1 MRTARQRAWA
11 ALALAVLP
19 LSWAAGPELE
29 RVTAAQLCVTEGRVE
44 TVPSGRLAVAESKFR
59 AVAARQGGS
68 AAELRFT
75 YLGLTHRTSALGSG
89 AVRVQLGLKLRA
101 QDPCNLVYVMWRIA
115 PESKLVVSLKE
126 NPGQHTSAECANRG
140 YHNLKPEH
148 AKPLPAP
155 TASSSHVLSAEIRGD
170 ELKVQV
176 DRVTVWEGRL
186 RGEAL
191 TLNGP
196 AGVRSDNA
204 HFEFDLYVPVQ
215 DGAVPCPLR
224 GDE

>member
-1 MRTARQRAWA
+1 MRIARQRVLA
-11 ALALAVLP
+11 ALALVLLP
-19 LSWAAGPELE
+19 FSWAAGPELE
-29 RVTAAQLCVTEGRVE
+29 PVTAAQLCVTEGRAE
-44 TVPSGRLAVAESKFR
+44 TLPSRRLAVAESKFR
-59 AVAARQGGS
+59 AVVARQGGS

-75 YLGLTHRTSALGSG
+75 YLGPTRQTSALGSG
-89 AVRVQLGLKLRA
+89 EVRVQIGLKLRA

-115 PESKLVVSLKE
+115 PESRLVVSRKE

-148 AKPLPAP
+148 ATPVPAP

-176 DRVTVWEGRL
+176 DRITVWEGRL
-186 RGEAL
+186 SGEAL
-191 TLNGP
+191 VFNGP
-196 AGVRSDNA
+196 AGLRSDNA
-204 HFEFDLYVPVQ
+204 HFEFDLYVPAQ
-215 DGAVPCPLR
+215 AGAAPCPLH

>member
-1 MRTARQRAWA
+1 MRTGTRRLLA
-11 ALALAVLP
+11 ALVLAVLP
-19 LSWAAGPELE
+19 LSWAATPELE
-29 RVTAAQLCVTEGRVE
+29 RVAATQLCVTEGRLE
-44 TVPSGRLAVAESKFR
+44 TLPSGRLAVAESKFR

-75 YLGLTHRTSALGSG
+75 YLGSTRQTSALGSG
-89 AVRVQLGLKLRA
+89 AVREQLGLKLRA

-140 YHNLKPEH
+140 YHNLKPQH
-148 AKPLPAP
+148 ATPVPAP
-155 TASSSHVLSAEIRGD
+155 AVGSSHVLSAEMRSG

-176 DRVTVWEGRL
+176 DGVTVWEGRL
-186 RGEAL
+186 TGEAMA
-191 TLNGP
+191 LNGP
-196 AGVRSDNA
+196 AGLRSDNE
-204 HFEFDLYVPVQ
+204 HFEFDLFVPAQ
-215 DGAVPCPLR
+215 GGAVPCPLH